1 MAHIDLAAPIFVAG
15 HRGLVGSAIVR
26 ALQVRG
32 HTRILTRTR
41 QEVDLGRQDQVE
53 RFFASEKPVYVH
65 LAAAKVGGI
74 HANNTKRA
82 EFLSENLMVAL
93 NVLEAARTN
102 GVAKLIF
109 LGSSCIYPRLC
120 PQPMREEHLLT
131 GALEPTNEPYAIA
144 KIAGVKLVEA
154 FNHQYHTG
162 WLSLMPTNLY
172 GPGDN
177 YDLHGSHVLPA
188 LIRKFHEAKLAGDRP
203 VTLWG
208 SGTARRE
215 FMHVDDLAD
224 ACCFA
229 LENIPAGQAPTDL
242 YNVGSGYEVTINE
255 LALLVQQVVGHR
267 GAITWDATQ
276 PDGTPRKL
284 LDTSRLATLGWKA
297 RIALADG
304 LQRTYLDFQSA
315 VYPRVAA

>member
-1 MAHIDLAAPIFVAG
+1 MNHIDRSAPIFVAG

-26 ALQVRG
+26 ALQIRG

-65 LAAAKVGGI
+65 LAAGKVGGI
-74 HANNTKRA
+74 HANNTYRA
-82 EFLSENLMVAL
+82 QFLSENLMIAL
-93 NVLEAARTN
+93 NVLEVARTN
-102 GVAKLIF
+102 GVEKLVF

-144 KIAGVKLVEA
+144 KIAGVKMVEA
-154 FNHQYHTG
+154 FNLQYRTG

-172 GPGDN
+172 GQGDN

-188 LIRKFHEAKLAGDRP
+188 LLRKFHEAKEAGHQP

-215 FMHVDDLAD
+215 FLHVDDLAD

-229 LENIPAGQAPTDL
+229 LEHIPAGQVPTDL
-242 YNVGSGYEVTINE
+242 YNVGSGHEVTISD
-255 LALLVQQVVGHR
+255 LALLIQQIVGHH
-267 GAITWDATQ
+267 GAITWDSTQ

-284 LDTSRLATLGWKA
+284 LDTSRMTALGWQA
-297 RIALADG
+297 RISLADG
-304 LQRTYLDFQSA
+304 LRRTYQDFLND
-315 VYPRVAA
+315 R